1 VSKPAQHDAL
11 AQLLDQAAAVQ
22 VPHNYFT
29 HFYVTSVASSLFW
42 GATLRVWNA
51 QGQMQVVWAL
61 MLLQGVRRLLEA
73 RAYTSTSKSTMWVAH
88 WILGIFFYLAM
99 NLSIWVEG
107 SHKAPGPWATAVM
120 VPAVLTA
127 HALQHSYHAYLY
139 RLRTENKGYQLPSH
153 PSFPNLLC
161 PHYTCE
167 IAIYVVLSFLAAPQ
181 GQWVNWT
188 VACGAIFVISNL
200 GVTATG
206 TKEWYAEKF
215 GSDKV
220 APRRKMI
227 PWIW

>member
-1 VSKPAQHDAL
+1 
-11 AQLLDQAAAVQ
+11 VQ
-22 VPHNYFT
+22 VPHNFFT
-29 HFYVTSVASSLFW
+29 HFYLTSVASSLFW
-42 GATLRVWNA
+42 GWRQRVWDV

-107 SHKAPGPWATAVM
+107 SVKAPGPWATAVM

-139 RLRTENKGYQLPSH
+139 RLRSADKGYQLPSH
-153 PSFPNLLC
+153 PSFPNIVC

-167 IAIYVVLSFLAAPQ
+167 IAIYVLLSFLSAPQ
-181 GQWVNWT
+181 GQLVNWT
-188 VACGAIFVISNL
+188 VVCGAIFVVSNL
-200 GVTATG
+200 GVTAAG
-206 TKEWYAEKF
+206 TKEWYDEKF
-215 GSDKV
+215 GKDKV
-220 APRRKMI
+220 GARTIMI
-227 PWIW
+227 PFIW